1 MFHPLY
7 LYFQVN
13 VLYNYYQPIS
23 VNNFYHIETLYGFIL
38 SLSWVFSVT
47 SFILSLWFTS
57 EVGEPIVRLLF
68 IFPLLCWSRT
78 SFLGKTMRGWC
89 FQEVQCQL
97 QEIFCEKIFQ
107 FLTVI
112 FFYCLISI
120 FFIMLLLQEKSP
132 FWGEGLLL
140 EEGSKLFFE
149 LEGELP
155 QKKWRGF

>member
-38 SLSWVFSVT
+38 SLSWVLSVT

-57 EVGEPIVRLLF
+57 EVGQPIVRLLF

-78 SFLGKTMRGWC
+78 SFLGKTIWGWC

-112 FFYCLISI
+112 FSIARLVFFLLCYCYKKNIHFEGKGYSWRRAPN
-120 FFIMLLLQEKSP
+120 FFLN
-132 FWGEGLLL
+132 
-140 EEGSKLFFE
+140 
-149 LEGELP
+149 
-155 QKKWRGF
+155 